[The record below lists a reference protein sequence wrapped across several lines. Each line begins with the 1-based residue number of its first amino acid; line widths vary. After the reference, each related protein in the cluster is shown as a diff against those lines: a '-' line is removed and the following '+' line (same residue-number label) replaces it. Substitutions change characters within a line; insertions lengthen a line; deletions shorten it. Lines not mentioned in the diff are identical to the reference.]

1 MSSSPRPPQAPTY
14 ARGRLQLGI
23 GGVGTMVVLAAA
35 AAGLGLPAT
44 IFPDAGG
51 TFLTD
56 ARALLAWGAG
66 LSLATLPVEALGG
79 FFVPR
84 AFRRRHPSLAG
95 WVLGWLRGALVVT
108 LVMGTC
114 GATTLAAGRAAGP
127 GAAIGVFGILL
138 FAMLVLQVS
147 VARWVAGLR
156 PSEVGLGAV
165 REELERLGGTP
176 PRIQVLEAEDEGFTG
191 GLAGLPG
198 REAFVLPV
206 AWVGQLEPR
215 ALALLVA
222 RRSHIVVGGLRAAGA
237 ALAVLWTLGIFSA
250 ASVLPGAGL
259 ASVAGF
265 VTTSLWF
272 SLLSFVGLLV
282 LPTPSRAATRRAD
295 ARLMADLAEDDR
307 RLFAATLGTLDRLQD
322 DEPERTASVES
333 IFHPIPSLESR
344 RRALGGPPRG
354 LAPWH
359 VARTAIYLSIAG
371 MNPLHRLVHCNVGR
385 PELWVFLPADG

>member
-1 MSSSPRPPQAPTY
+1 MSSTPRPPQAPTY

-51 TFLTD
+51 TFLTP
-56 ARALLAWGAG
+56 RALLAWGSG
-66 LSLATLPVEALGG
+66 LALATLPVEALGG

-95 WVLGWLRGALVVT
+95 WIMGWLRGSLVVT
-108 LVMGTC
+108 LVMGLC

-127 GAAIGVFGILL
+127 GAAIGVFGMIL
-138 FAMLVLQVS
+138 FAMLVLQVT

-165 REELERLGGTP
+165 REQLDHLGGTP
-176 PRIQVLEAEDEGFTG
+176 PRLLVLEAEDEGFTG
-191 GLAGLPG
+191 GISGLPG
-198 REAFVLPV
+198 REACVLPV

-215 ALALLVA
+215 ALALLLA
-222 RRSHIVVGGLRAAGA
+222 RRSRIVGGGLRAAGA

-250 ASVLPGAGL
+250 ASALPGAGL

-272 SLLSFVGLLV
+272 TLFSFVGLLI

-295 ARLMADLAEDDR
+295 ARLVSELEEDDR
-307 RLFAATLGTLDRLQD
+307 RLFATTLGTLDRLQD
-322 DEPERTASVES
+322 DEPERPASVES

-344 RRALGGPPRG
+344 RRALDEPSTG

-359 VARTAIYLSIAG
+359 LARTAIYLSIAG

>member
-1 MSSSPRPPQAPTY
+1 MSSTPRPPQAPTY

-108 LVMGTC
+108 LLMALC

-138 FAMLVLQVS
+138 FALLLLQVT
-147 VARWVAGLR
+147 VARWVADLR
-156 PSEVGLGAV
+156 PSQVGLGAV
-165 REELERLGGTP
+165 REELERLGDVP
-176 PRIQVLEAEDEGFTG
+176 PRLQVLEAEDEGFTG
-191 GLAGLPG
+191 GIAGLPG
-198 REAFVLPV
+198 RETLIVPV

-215 ALALLVA
+215 ALALLLA
-222 RRSHIVVGGLRAAGA
+222 RRSHIVGGGLRAAGV
-237 ALAVLWTLGIFSA
+237 ALAVLWTLGTFAA
-250 ASVLPGAGL
+250 ASALPGAGL
-259 ASVAGF
+259 ASVAGL

-272 SLLSFVGLLV
+272 SLLSFVGLLI
-282 LPTPSRAATRRAD
+282 LPTPGRWATRRAD
-295 ARLMADLAEDDR
+295 AGLVGDLGDEDR
-307 RLFAATLGTLDRLQD
+307 QLFAETLGALDRLQD
-322 DEPERTASVES
+322 DEPERSASVES
-333 IFHPIPSLESR
+333 IFHPIPSLEAR
-344 RRALGGPPRG
+344 RRALGDPQAG

-385 PELWVFLPADG
+385 PQLWVFLPADG